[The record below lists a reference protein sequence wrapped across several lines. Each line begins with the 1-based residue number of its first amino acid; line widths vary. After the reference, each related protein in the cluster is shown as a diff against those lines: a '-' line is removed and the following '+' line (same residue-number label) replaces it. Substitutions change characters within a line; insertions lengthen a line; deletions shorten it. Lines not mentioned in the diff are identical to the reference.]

1 MRLLLIEDHPIVRS
15 GVRRMLREHAS
26 EIQEAGTAAEGL
38 ALFATMRPDIVLLDL
53 NLPDMGGLDVLQRLR
68 ATQPAQLVIVFSMYE
83 DPGFVRRAIDLG
95 ARGYVTKGDA
105 PDALADAVRAVM
117 AGELYLGAVAAKKLA
132 LANLRASPGRFA
144 ALTAREQETLRLLGD
159 GQSVGEIADRL
170 SVSYRTAASAVAQLR
185 GKLAVASTAAL
196 IKLAV
201 EARRDGSL

>member
-15 GVRRMLREHAS
+15 GVRRMLHEHAT

-68 ATQPAQLVIVFSMYE
+68 AAQPTQLVIVFSMYE

-132 LANLRASPGRFA
+132 LANLRASPDRFA
-144 ALTAREQETLRLLGD
+144 SLSAREQETLRLLGD

-170 SVSYRTAASAVAQLR
+170 AVSYRTAAGAVAQLR
-185 GKLAVASTAAL
+185 SKLAVASTAAL

>member
-68 ATQPAQLVIVFSMYE
+68 AAQPAQLVIVFSMYE

-105 PDALADAVRAVM
+105 PDALADAVLAVM

>member
-1 MRLLLIEDHPIVRS
+1 MRLLLVEDHPIVRS
-15 GVRRMLREHAS
+15 GVRRMLGEHAR

-38 ALFATMRPDIVLLDL
+38 ALFAQMRPDIVLLDL

-68 ATQPAQLVIVFSMYE
+68 AAQPEQLVIVFSMYE

-105 PDALADAVRAVM
+105 PEALADAVRAVM

-132 LANLRASPGRFA
+132 LANLRASPDRFA

-170 SVSYRTAASAVAQLR
+170 SVSYRTAAGAVAQLR

>member
-68 ATQPAQLVIVFSMYE
+68 AAQPAQLVIVFSMYE